1 MPDRRGGGSTE
12 VAAERRVRTTVA
24 PPYLPTSV
32 LPVWLP
38 VALVLLAIP
47 LMRPNILGEQGRSIA
62 SFGLFVAAALVALL
76 RRRGS
81 DVFVAS
87 APRSLAGRG
96 SVLIVFLFLGYLY
109 ILFREATTVGGD
121 PATATFQGIF
131 LTVGSLVALEIVCK
145 DPHTG
150 RAVGRGVVIM
160 TTGFCASYGITILVW
175 AATGVGSG
183 QILTMP
189 VGSWGLQPVYLP
201 FTATVSF
208 QPVFGLVVP
217 RFTGLGREPG
227 WMAMYC
233 AAAFFLADMLKMRSR
248 WIKPLLLLGLLGCV
262 STAGFGVF
270 VVTWAYHRF
279 LRDRGGISMTNY
291 LRQVGGL
298 AMMGLAVWVAVA
310 APVFGLAAKSSQN
323 AASLDERSAATNAG
337 VELLFSDPWGGHYQ
351 IVQGGINLV
360 SDVAVSGLPF
370 VILVIVGLLLTITSS
385 GRKQDS
391 NAVALVVLLTLLSSQ
406 PPKDSTW
413 AYGLVVLACA
423 LRRPDGGTP
432 SPIEVAPPIRK
443 SIRESP

>member
-1 MPDRRGGGSTE
+1 M
-12 VAAERRVRTTVA
+12 RTTVA
-24 PPYLPTSV
+24 PPDLPNGF

-47 LMRPNILGEQGRSIA
+47 LMRPSVLGEQGRSIV
-62 SFGLFVAAALVALL
+62 SFGLFAAAAFVALL
-76 RRRGS
+76 RRRGGEAFLTS
-81 DVFVAS
+81 GS
-87 APRSLAGRG
+87 RSPAGRG
-96 SVLIVFLFLGYLY
+96 SVLILFLFLGYLY
-109 ILFREATTVGGD
+109 ILFREAATVGGD

-131 LTVGSLVALEIVCK
+131 LTIGSLVALEIVCK
-145 DPHTG
+145 DPQTA

-160 TTGFCASYGITILVW
+160 TAGFCASYAITILVW

-183 QILTMP
+183 QVLTMP
-189 VGSWGLQPVYLP
+189 IGTWGPQPVYFP
-201 FTATVSF
+201 FTPTVAF

-227 WMAMYC
+227 WMAMFC

-291 LRQVGGL
+291 LRQVGGI
-298 AMMGLAVWVAVA
+298 AMMGVAAWVAVA
-310 APVFGLAAKSSQN
+310 APVFGLAAKSTQN
-323 AASLDERSAATNAG
+323 AASLDERSAATDAG
-337 VELLFSDPWGGHYQ
+337 VELLFSDPWGGHYE

-370 VILVIVGLLLTITSS
+370 VILVILGLLLTVTSS
-385 GRKQDS
+385 GKTQNS

-423 LRRPDGGTP
+423 LRRPDGGPP
-432 SPIEVAPPIRK
+432 SPIEVAPPARTP
-443 SIRESP
+443 IRESP